1 MAHTIHRQKQLSYA
15 DVPTSSK
22 NQIMLSKDHYLS
34 RLLTKEIHVQKMP
47 MLQEKIHYC
56 KNSSGLYYVED
67 LLKYYWTVFTA
78 IGNL

>member
-47 MLQEKIHYC
+47 RLQEKIHYC
-56 KNSSGLYYVED
+56 KNSSGLYHVED